1 MNKPSPTLATAIR
14 EEERRRLVRLLQE
27 RLGASLNLLLA
38 QANAYHVALSPLSPQ
53 ARKATQAL
61 AAMSARAL
69 YDLHDLAADLHP
81 GDLYD
86 LGLVAALE
94 ALALRIERRY
104 GLAITLDLPPVLPD
118 GSDLPPLFTLAAYR
132 IAQEALH
139 NAGQHAGAGR
149 VGLSLR
155 LEGDGLRLTIAD
167 DGDGFAPPEPLESL
181 ATEAKNPL
189 VRGQSP
195 LVRGQSPLVRG
206 QSPLVRGQRGLADM
220 VEWAAAV
227 GGQLEISP
235 VLGVGTQVRARLPL
249 EPAREGAP
257 TGADQ
262 SLVEPLTPREREVL
276 ARVAAGLTNRQIA
289 ARLGISDR
297 TVQFHLGNVLGKLGV
312 ASRTE
317 AAVLALQRG
326 LV

>member
-1 MNKPSPTLATAIR
+1 MNKPSSTSTAAIR
-14 EEERRRLVRLLQE
+14 EEERRRMVRILQE

-38 QANAYHVALSPLSPQ
+38 QANAYHAALSPLSPQ

-155 LEGDGLRLTIAD
+155 LEGDSLRLTIAD
-167 DGDGFAPPEPLESL
+167 DGDGFAPPEPLDAL
-181 ATEAKNPL
+181 ATEAKN
-189 VRGQSP
+189 
-195 LVRGQSPLVRG
+195 
-206 QSPLVRGQRGLADM
+206 PLVRGQRGLADM

-249 EPAREGAP
+249 EPAREGLP
-257 TGADQ
+257 TGAGQ

-276 ARVAAGLTNRQIA
+276 AGVAAGLTNRQIA

>member
-38 QANAYHVALSPLSPQ
+38 QANAYHAALSPLSPQ

-181 ATEAKNPL
+181 AAE
-189 VRGQSP
+189 
-195 LVRGQSPLVRG
+195 
-206 QSPLVRGQRGLADM
+206 GQRGLADM

-249 EPAREGAP
+249 EPAREGLP
-257 TGADQ
+257 TGAGQ

-276 ARVAAGLTNRQIA
+276 AGVAAGLTNRQIA